1 MDGVY
6 LGCFEGLYVP
16 QIHMYES
23 LCVCLYCMWYSEI
36 QGKNM
41 WESWNKPWS
50 ALVQVLYFIF
60 YFFKFNFK
68 GCQFFLDSLDLAYPH
83 KGIKRIGFS
92 QLPVAEYE
100 NQWSV

>member
-23 LCVCLYCMWYSEI
+23 LCVCLHCMWYSEI

-60 YFFKFNFK
+60 L
-68 GCQFFLDSLDLAYPH
+68 FFLSLTS
-83 KGIKRIGFS
+83 K
-92 QLPVAEYE
+92 VANSFLTHWTWRTLTKE
-100 NQWSV
+100 